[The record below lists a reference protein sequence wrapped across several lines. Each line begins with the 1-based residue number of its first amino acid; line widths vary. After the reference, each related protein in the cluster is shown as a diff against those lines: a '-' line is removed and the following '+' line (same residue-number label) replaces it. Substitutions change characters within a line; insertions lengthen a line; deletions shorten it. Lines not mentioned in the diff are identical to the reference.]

1 MTIDLTVA
9 QAESRSAAI
18 ADLLGALE
26 ELTAAYRGL
35 PDSERAGR
43 CCTDADRITAEV
55 ARHLFTA
62 RTRLASDY
70 GRRGV

>member
-26 ELTAAYRGL
+26 ELTATYRGL
-35 PDSERAGR
+35 PEEEWAGR
-43 CCTDADRITAEV
+43 CCADADRITAEV

-62 RTRLASDY
+62 RSRLASDY